1 MKLKQSPDDFQV
13 EELTEVRPAAHGRF
27 AFYRLE
33 KRGLGTP
40 EAIQAICRRW
50 GLEARRVAHGG
61 LKDRHARTGQHVTV
75 LHGPKRGLKQTNL
88 HLQYLGQVAGPFAP
102 EHIQANRFRI
112 ILRDLDEQAVARAGA
127 ALEEVRSDG
136 VANYFD
142 DQRFG
147 SVGPSRQFVARAL
160 IAGDYEAA
168 LKLALVEPYEHDRAA
183 QKKEK
188 RILERHWGDWPQAK
202 AELPRGHARSIVT
215 YLADH
220 PTDFRGAVARLRAD
234 LKSLYLSAYQS
245 WVWNRM
251 LAGWLEQQCRP
262 EQLLPVAFRLGKLP
276 LYGRL
281 GEAQRDLIRRQMLP
295 LPSARLKLEP
305 NDPVRQLIATVL
317 QEDELELKDIKLK
330 HFREPFFARG
340 ARPVAYFPARLEH
353 SVAEDEKHPSRQKLQ
368 LRFELSRGCYAT
380 MLVKRITV

>member
-13 EELTEVRPAAHGRF
+13 EELTEVRPAGHGRF
-27 AFYRLE
+27 ALYRLE
-33 KRGLGTP
+33 KRHLGTP

-50 GLEARRVAHGG
+50 RLELSRVAHGG
-61 LKDRHARTGQHVTV
+61 LKDRHARTCQHVTV
-75 LHGPKRGLKQTNL
+75 LCGPKRGLKQTNL
-88 HLQYLGQVAGPFAP
+88 HLQYLGQVAAPFAP
-102 EHIQANRFRI
+102 EHIRANRFRI
-112 ILRDLDEQAVARAGA
+112 TLRDLDEQAAARAGA
-127 ALEEVRSDG
+127 ALEEVRRDG

-147 SVGPSRQFVARAL
+147 SVGPSRQFVARKL
-160 IAGDYEAA
+160 IAGDYQAA

-183 QKKEK
+183 QKKET
-188 RILERHWGDWPQAK
+188 RILERHWGDWTQAK
-202 AELPRGHARSIVT
+202 AELLRGHARSIVT

-220 PTDFRGAVARLRAD
+220 PADFRGAVARLRAD

-251 LAGWLEQQCRP
+251 LARWLEQQCRP
-262 EQLLPVAFRLGKLP
+262 EQLLLVAFRLGRLP
-276 LYGRL
+276 LYGL
-281 GEAQRDLIRRQMLP
+281 LDEAQRDLFRRQTLP

-305 NDPVRQLIATVL
+305 DDPIRQLIAAVL
-317 QEDELELKDIKLK
+317 QEDKLELKDMKLK

-340 ARPVAYFPARLEH
+340 ARPVAYFPERLEY
-353 SVAEDEKHPSRQKLQ
+353 SLAEDEKHPRRQKLG
-368 LRFELSRGCYAT
+368 LSFELPRGCYAT